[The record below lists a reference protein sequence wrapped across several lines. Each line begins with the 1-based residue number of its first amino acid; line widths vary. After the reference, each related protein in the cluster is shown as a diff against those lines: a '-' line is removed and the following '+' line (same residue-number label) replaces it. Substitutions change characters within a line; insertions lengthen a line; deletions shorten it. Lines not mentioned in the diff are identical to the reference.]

1 MSAIAN
7 IVVPDA
13 ATTPVNH
20 TFVPQKVSGELASW
34 QEKSAATPQGYW
46 NYTLAVRDPVNGG
59 KVYRIT
65 RTMDMPILKS
75 YTDLSGN
82 PVTVVDYTLRHKE
95 EFLIPVASTLQNRK
109 DFRKLVGGILGES
122 QAVDVIENLNHPY

>member
-13 ATTPVNH
+13 AVTPVNH
-20 TFVPQKVSGELASW
+20 TFIPQKVSGEVASW

-46 NYTLAVRDPVNGG
+46 DYSLSVKDPSNGG
-59 KVYRIT
+59 KVYRIALT
-65 RTMDMPILKS
+65 LAMPVLKS

-82 PVTVVDYTLRHKE
+82 PVTVVDYTLRSKM
-95 EFLIPVASTLQNRK
+95 EFLLPVASTLQNRK
-109 DFRKLVGGILGES
+109 DFRKIIVGIMGEA
-122 QAVDVIENLNHPY
+122 QAIDVLEALNHPF

>member
-20 TFVPQKVSGELASW
+20 TFIPQKVTGDTSQW
-34 QEKSAATPQGYW
+34 VEKSASTPQGYW
-46 NYTLAVRDPVNGG
+46 TLGSIFKDPASGS
-59 KVYRIT
+59 KVYRINYN
-65 RTMDMPILKS
+65 MAIPVLKS

-82 PVTVVDYTLRHKE
+82 PVTVVDYTLRAFA
-95 EFLIPVASTLQNRK
+95 EFTVPVASTLQNRK
-109 DFRKLVGGILGES
+109 DLRKLMVGILGDA
-122 QAVDVIENLNHPY
+122 QTVDSIENLNHPF

>member
-13 ATTPVNH
+13 AATPVNH
-20 TFVPQKVSGELASW
+20 TFIPQKVSGDIASW
-34 QEKSAATPQGYW
+34 QEKLATTPQGYW
-46 NYTLAVRDPVNGG
+46 DYAIAVKDPVNGG

-65 RTMDMPILKS
+65 RTLSYPILKS

-82 PVTVVDYTLRHKE
+82 PVTVVDYVLRKKE
-95 EFLIPVASTLQNRK
+95 EWLLPVASTLQNRK
-109 DFRKLVGGILGES
+109 DFRKIDVGILNDA
-122 QAVDVIENLNHPY
+122 QTTDVIENLNHTF

>member
-20 TFVPQKVSGELASW
+20 TFVPQKVSGETAAW
-34 QEKSAATPQGYW
+34 NEKSATTPQGYW
-46 NYTLAVRDPVNGG
+46 ELSATFKDPVNGG
-59 KVYRIT
+59 KVYRIK
-65 RTMDMPILKS
+65 RSMAIPVLKS

-82 PVTVVDYTLRHKE
+82 PVTVVDYTLRCNAE
-95 EFLIPVASTLQNRK
+95 YLIPVASTLQNRK
-109 DFRKLVGGILGES
+109 DLRKIDSGILNDA
-122 QAVDVIENLNHPY
+122 QFIDMLENLNHSY

>member
-20 TFVPQKVSGELASW
+20 TFIPQKVTGDVAAW
-34 QEKSAATPQGYW
+34 NEKLAATPQGYW
-46 NYTLAVRDPVNGG
+46 ELATSFKDPTTGG
-59 KVYRIT
+59 KVYRLKQSLAIPT
-65 RTMDMPILKS
+65 LKS

-82 PVTVVDYTLRHKE
+82 PVTVVDYTCRVSCEWL
-95 EFLIPVASTLQNRK
+95 LPLACTLQNRK
-109 DFRKLVGGILGES
+109 DLRKLFVGIIN
-122 QAVDVIENLNHPY
+122 DVQIMDNIENLNHSF

>member
-20 TFVPQKVSGELASW
+20 TFVPQRVTGDVAGW
-34 QEKSAATPQGYW
+34 NEKAAATPQGYW
-46 NYTLAVRDPVNGG
+46 ELSTSFKDPATGG
-59 KVYRIT
+59 KVYRYKLGLAI
-65 RTMDMPILKS
+65 PQLKS

-82 PVTVVDYTLRHKE
+82 PVTVVDYVCRMSMEGL
-95 EFLIPVASTLQNRK
+95 LPVASTLQNRK
-109 DFRKLVGGILGES
+109 DLRKLFVGILNDA
-122 QAVDVIENLNHPY
+122 QIVDNLENLNHSF

>member
-13 ATTPVNH
+13 AATPVNH
-20 TFVPQKVSGELASW
+20 TFVPQKVTGDVASW
-34 QEKSAATPQGYW
+34 NEKSAATPQGFW
-46 NYTLAVRDPVNGG
+46 ELLASFKDPATGG
-59 KVYRIT
+59 KVYRI
-65 RTMDMPILKS
+65 RYSLSIPVLKS

-82 PVTVVDYTLRHKE
+82 PVTVVDYVCRGTA

-109 DFRKLVGGILGES
+109 DLRKLLVGILGDAQVIDNLES
-122 QAVDVIENLNHPY
+122 LNHSF

>member
-20 TFVPQKVSGELASW
+20 TFVPQKVSGETAAW
-34 QEKSAATPQGYW
+34 NEKSATTPQGYW
-46 NYTLAVRDPVNGG
+46 DLTASVKDPVNGG
-59 KVYRIT
+59 KVYRIK
-65 RTMDMPILKS
+65 RTVSIPVLKS

-82 PVTVVDYTLRHKE
+82 PVTVVDYTLRCTS
-95 EFLIPVASTLQNRK
+95 EFLIPVGSTLQNRK
-109 DFRKLVGGILGES
+109 DLRKIDVGLQNDAQFIDMYESLG
-122 QAVDVIENLNHPY
+122 HPY